1 MDYVDLLE
9 FSLAVF
15 WYDFLHLIVSMKQIA
30 DIYSNANEAE
40 MDMTM
45 NGIQLE
51 DSWRKQSYGVF
62 YMSKSHFSI
71 FCILNNNTQW
81 GQREKKTATHDE
93 HPEKSR

>member
-51 DSWRKQSYGVF
+51 DS
-62 YMSKSHFSI
+62 
-71 FCILNNNTQW
+71 
-81 GQREKKTATHDE
+81 
-93 HPEKSR
+93 